1 MTSRYHSFEKIMK
14 HLLFC
19 ILVTTASVGLLRA
32 DPPQSSNDAA
42 PPSKLSPLMHM
53 KLERSKAILEGLT
66 LEDFDKVISNAR
78 SLRLLSLESG
88 WNVIQTPEYQS
99 QSLDFRRATD
109 LIVQAAEEKDIHR
122 ATLGYVGL
130 TVRCVECHS
139 YMRKH
144 RIELMKL
151 EK

>member
-1 MTSRYHSFEKIMK
+1 MK
-14 HLLFC
+14 RLLFC
-19 ILVTTASVGLLRA
+19 MFGIATVVGLLRA
-32 DPPQSSNDAA
+32 DPPQSSNQDS
-42 PPSKLSPLMHM
+42 PPSNLTALMHM
-53 KLERSKAILEGLT
+53 KLEKSKAILEGLT
-66 LEDFDKVISNAR
+66 LEDFDKIKTNAR

-88 WNVIQTPEYQS
+88 WNVIQTPEYES

-109 LIVQAAEEKDIHR
+109 LIAQAAEENDIHR

-130 TVRCVECHS
+130 TVRCVECHT

-151 EK
+151 EQ